1 MWGMREEAYNALDVD
16 GKVFTVRIP
25 FVVCEV
31 RKPLLSLATMED
43 KGFYMTVEGG
53 CRILGGHGRAICLR
67 RQGNSNHVDMEFTD
81 GTAGKKEERRER
93 PVILLGSGPAI
104 DNDVAALSVAA
115 GVSEKGTALVGG
127 YSIIADVGER
137 RAVANSTL
145 EMPSRE
151 TVKSHQLAHI
161 PFVPWSRTCV
171 AGQGHEGPHFSQ
183 MGGAEIVVLSDNTS
197 GELERLQRTH
207 KKDAEKLETAYQKL
221 TTASEMIL
229 RLVKAHDS
237 QAEQVT
243 HSVRENECLARDLM
257 RTS

>member
-1 MWGMREEAYNALDVD
+1 MA
-16 GKVFTVRIP
+16 
-25 FVVCEV
+25 
-31 RKPLLSLATMED
+31 
-43 KGFYMTVEGG
+43 
-53 CRILGGHGRAICLR
+53 
-67 RQGNSNHVDMEFTD
+67 
-81 GTAGKKEERRER
+81 
-93 PVILLGSGPAI
+93 
-104 DNDVAALSVAA
+104 
-115 GVSEKGTALVGG
+115 G
-127 YSIIADVGER
+127 YSVIADVGER

-171 AGQGHEGPHFSQ
+171 AGQGREGPHFSQ
-183 MGGAEIVVLSDNTS
+183 MGGAEIVVLSDNTF

-237 QAEQVT
+237 QAEQIA
-243 HSVRENECLARDLM
+243 HSVRENECLARDLVQSQSELEVVCRRLESLRSIPSSSQPSSEGRLGM
-257 RTS
+257 PVKDSGPPQLSR

>member
-1 MWGMREEAYNALDVD
+1 
-16 GKVFTVRIP
+16 
-25 FVVCEV
+25 
-31 RKPLLSLATMED
+31 
-43 KGFYMTVEGG
+43 
-53 CRILGGHGRAICLR
+53 
-67 RQGNSNHVDMEFTD
+67 MEFRD
-81 GTAGKKEERRER
+81 GTAGKKEERKER

-137 RAVANSTL
+137 RAVADSTL

-161 PFVPWSRTCV
+161 PFVSWSRTCV
-171 AGQGHEGPHFSQ
+171 AGQGREGPHFSQ
-183 MGGAEIVVLSDNTS
+183 MGGAEIGFVRQHVWRVGTS
-197 GELERLQRTH
+197 AENPQERRR
-207 KKDAEKLETAYQKL
+207 ELETAYQKL

-237 QAEQVT
+237 QAEQIA
-243 HSVRENECLARDLM
+243 HSVRENECLARDLVQSQSELEVVCRRLESLRSILSSSQPSSEGRLGM
-257 RTS
+257 PVKDSGPPQL